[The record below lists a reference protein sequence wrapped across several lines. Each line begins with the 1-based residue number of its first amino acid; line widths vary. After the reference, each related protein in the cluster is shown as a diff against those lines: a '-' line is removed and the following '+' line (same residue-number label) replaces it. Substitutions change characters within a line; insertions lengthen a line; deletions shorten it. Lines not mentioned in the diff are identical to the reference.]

1 MRLDDLRGRCR
12 HVDRAAAPIAVGR
25 QIRVRAMQL
34 ATPAPTPRA
43 RAPPPLAQHHATQR
57 ALGIRH
63 TGPKPPPTRQQ
74 LPHAQL
80 AQPRT
85 SHQPVSDSLTRTIFL
100 PAADPGDHSRQLDQH
115 LERQRP
121 LRRLQAAIGRR
132 LIQRDVPP
140 PAAIA
145 HIHATGRETTHIQN
159 LEPLTGKRVK
169 RVRDHQRTQR
179 PVGRPRGM
187 T

>member
-1 MRLDDLRGRCR
+1 MLRHHRRGCR
-12 HVDRAAAPIAVGR
+12 RHIDRAAAPIAVGR
-25 QIRVRAMQL
+25 QIRVRAVQL
-34 ATPAPTPRA
+34 ATPTATPRA
-43 RAPPPLAQHHATQR
+43 RAPPTLAQQHATQR

-63 TGPKPPPTRQQ
+63 SGPKPSPTREQ

-80 AQPRT
+80 AQPRN

-100 PAADPGDHSRQLDQH
+100 PAAAPGDHRHQLDQH

-121 LRRLQAAIGRR
+121 LRRHRATIRRR

-140 PAAIA
+140 PAAVA
-145 HIHATGRETTHIQN
+145 HIHTTGRETTHIQN

-169 RVRDHQRTQR
+169 RMRDHQRTQR
-179 PVGRPRGM
+179 LVGRPWGM